1 MNRIILS
8 YVVNVLFIGLASWAF
23 IELYYAVIEL
33 ANIIQSE
40 KVPFEISM
48 SITPLLLLLI
58 VAVVSTIFYKVQ
70 KKKYKKLSFWMFP
83 LLFPQD
89 DEREEII
96 TAKACRTA
104 FMALWYVIPIAAA
117 LLVIYPIVTPYIP
130 AYPLY
135 IMFLILF
142 IQLTIFHISLYR
154 NKIA

>member
-1 MNRIILS
+1 MNRIISS

-23 IELYYAVIEL
+23 IELYYFEVEF
-33 ANIIQSE
+33 ANIIQTE

-48 SITPLLLLLI
+48 SITPFLLLLI

-96 TAKACRTA
+96 TAKACRTT
-104 FMALWYVIPIAAA
+104 FMALWYVMPTAAA

-135 IMFLILF
+135 VVFLIFF
-142 IQLTIFHISLYR
+142 IQMTVFHISLYR
-154 NKIA
+154 NKFA